1 MRRPMTDLEV
11 CTAKITCVGAALS
24 AAAALKLLMGSSSGT
39 IMFFTLVKAPTSVD
53 LTGAMALP
61 MPPPMPS
68 QSGRQMPASR
78 APTTSRA
85 ITMGRSTP
93 PRRRSG
99 S

>member
-1 MRRPMTDLEV
+1 MTDLAV

-53 LTGAMALP
+53 LTGAIALP
-61 MPPPMPS
+61 TPPMPS

-85 ITMGRSTP
+85 ITMGSSTP

-99 S
+99 SWDA